1 MGPFDPQEVE
11 LFDALDWITRQEQE
25 HGAWGL
31 DAIRAE
37 TELAAW

>member
-11 LFDALDWITRQEQE
+11 LFAAMDWMAEQDRKFGDA
-25 HGAWGL
+25 GM
-31 DAIRAE
+31 DAMRAE